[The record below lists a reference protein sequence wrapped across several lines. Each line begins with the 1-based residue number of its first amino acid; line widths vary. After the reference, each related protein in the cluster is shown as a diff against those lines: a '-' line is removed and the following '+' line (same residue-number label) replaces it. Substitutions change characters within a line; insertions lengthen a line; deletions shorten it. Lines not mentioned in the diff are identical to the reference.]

1 MDQLKAA
8 FTDLP
13 LEEAAKEAFMYK
25 NKMIGKL
32 FETIRKASTHNRQE
46 TKLFLRD
53 ILIQAQKTNFKFPH
67 AIAKPTKMKTPV
79 KEKIK
84 ATTVQ
89 AQTTPVQEEIKA
101 TMVLKTAEKKAPT
114 PIQEEIKVDL
124 KTAEKKATTTHVQEE
139 IKVKEP
145 NKQKHDAKRRSTSEV
160 LPPKKA
166 KTESFLDHLF
176 AFKNGETKPHHT
188 VLHSLKKELAKDYT
202 IPEGNEVI
210 SPQIFAESV
219 DFIESYISEQVTKT
233 EKDIDLFAMN
243 FLASLKLIKDL
254 KHHCEKQNT
263 NYEVKFELN
272 ICV

>member
-8 FTDLP
+8 FAKLP
-13 LEEAAKEAFMYK
+13 FEEAAKEAFMYK
-25 NKMIGKL
+25 NKLIGKF
-32 FETIRKASTHNRQE
+32 FETIRKASIQNKKE
-46 TKLFLRD
+46 TKLFLNN
-53 ILIQAQKTNFKFPH
+53 ILIKAEAEKTKFKIPH
-67 AIAKPTKMKTPV
+67 TKAKPTETKTPV
-79 KEKIK
+79 QKKIKTTTVKAPTPVQEKIK
-84 ATTVQ
+84 AIT
-89 AQTTPVQEEIKA
+89 
-101 TMVLKTAEKKAPT
+101 
-114 PIQEEIKVDL
+114 VDL

-145 NKQKHDAKRRSTSEV
+145 NKQKHDAKRRSTSEI

-166 KTESFLDHLF
+166 KTSESFLDHLF

-219 DFIESYISEQVTKT
+219 DFIESYISEQV
-233 EKDIDLFAMN
+233 EKDIDTFAMN
-243 FLASLKLIKDL
+243 VLASLKLIKDL
-254 KHHCEKQNT
+254 KQHCEQQNT